1 MPPRPRQA
9 GKFRRR
15 RRRSGTRLAAGR
27 ETESVG
33 AAARQDSGRK
43 HQEARLQALSAED
56 RALPYR
62 GGGQHLAWTKN
73 QPTAK
78 CWRCGYKV
86 QARGACLQE
95 LSRVSRSSSKG
106 PCEHEHKREKRQAE
120 ERRGA
125 AERYLNS
132 YPTRIDIGRRGAGP
146 SRGRGRAE

>member
-62 GGGQHLAWTKN
+62 GGG
-73 QPTAK
+73 
-78 CWRCGYKV
+78 G
-86 QARGACLQE
+86 
-95 LSRVSRSSSKG
+95 
-106 PCEHEHKREKRQAE
+106 
-120 ERRGA
+120 GA
-125 AERYLNS
+125 APGMDEESAHSQVLAVWLQ
-132 YPTRIDIGRRGAGP
+132 GAGSGSMSSRTVP
-146 SRGRGRAE
+146 SI